1 MISHRKWTQLFALI
15 VVNCQFLC
23 YLGHQNNP
31 GNTSSQSANHG
42 VNTSKKPYSYGT
54 PKPHS
59 VPSKPVTD
67 SNSIINQSAVTEGIR
82 VGSLPPT
89 SATVTVTD
97 PASFPCPEEC
107 YCDKTPNPLSLGLP
121 LSTTDC
127 SNLDLKKI
135 PQVSE
140 AENLNQRRI
149 YFDLFTLYLFAT
161 NQLFSFRFGTKNSKH
176 ITSFCGYL
184 LLYY

>member
-54 PKPHS
+54 PKSHS

-67 SNSIINQSAVTEGIR
+67 SNPIINQSAVTEGIR
-82 VGSLPPT
+82 AGSLPPT
-89 SATVTVTD
+89 SVTVTD

-107 YCDKTPNPLSLGLP
+107 YCDRTQNPLSLGLP

-184 LLYY
+184 PLYY

>member
-1 MISHRKWTQLFALI
+1 MGPQSPI
-15 VVNCQFLC
+15 VCPAN
-23 YLGHQNNP
+23 
-31 GNTSSQSANHG
+31 QSRIQ
-42 VNTSKKPYSYGT
+42 T
-54 PKPHS
+54 P
-59 VPSKPVTD
+59 
-67 SNSIINQSAVTEGIR
+67 IINQSAVTEGIR
-82 VGSLPPT
+82 AGSLPPT
-89 SATVTVTD
+89 SATVTD

-149 YFDLFTLYLFAT
+149 YFDLSTLYLSAT

-184 LLYY
+184 PLYY

>member
-31 GNTSSQSANHG
+31 GNTFSQSANHG

-54 PKPHS
+54 PKLHS

-67 SNSIINQSAVTEGIR
+67 SNPIINQSAMTEGILA
-82 VGSLPPT
+82 GSLPPT
-89 SATVTVTD
+89 TATVTD

-127 SNLDLKKI
+127 SNLDLKNI
-135 PQVSE
+135 PQVSALE
-140 AENLNQRRI
+140 NCKQYRICLDVFACLSQSNIYFYFNLNAK
-149 YFDLFTLYLFAT
+149 F
-161 NQLFSFRFGTKNSKH
+161 KH
-176 ITSFCGYL
+176 ITGLFSNL
-184 LLYY
+184 PLYP